1 MLLMPRLPTVIP
13 TLDPGASEHEA
24 RSLLVS
30 SRTATARSATTGAL
44 KCCFTLTSRTSS
56 TPRPSSGNRSHSP
69 HLPAARVLDI
79 GARIRARLSTVASS
93 LTASRPAPLH
103 PPAPPGAAPLRPD
116 RFRLRLGPVQRAS
129 YCCLRTDVQHDGA
142 RGRAAY
148 PAVRDPD
155 HVPHPPPEEFI
166 RYGQ

>member
-13 TLDPGASEHEA
+13 TLDPEASEHEA

-30 SRTATARSATTGAL
+30 SRTATAGAS
-44 KCCFTLTSRTSS
+44 KCCLTLTSRTSS

-69 HLPAARVLDI
+69 HLPAARVLDR

-116 RFRLRLGPVQRAS
+116 RFRLRLGPGPEV
-129 YCCLRTDVQHDGA
+129 LLLL
-142 RGRAAY
+142 
-148 PAVRDPD
+148 PPD
-155 HVPHPPPEEFI
+155 
-166 RYGQ
+166 